1 MGKGTDPLIAHIDL
15 DSFFVAVERA
25 HRPDIAGRA
34 VIIGGKPGSRGR
46 VAAVS
51 REARRSGVRPG
62 MSLDRAAGFCPEAIF
77 LDGAVDTY
85 LAAASR
91 VDDILRE
98 ETTEIEWIS
107 IDEVYIRLPREPVE
121 TLERVQQRLQLLGL
135 DAACGLARSK
145 VVARVASLLARPRG
159 VVHVLGGYE
168 ARFLAPLK
176 IEMLPGL
183 DMAAARRLR
192 AHGIR
197 RLGQLASLSPAQILP
212 LAGRHGAVLAK
223 QAAGCDPTPFRR
235 VALAWTR
242 RTPRLFP

>member
-1 MGKGTDPLIAHIDL
+1 MGKGAGPLIAHVDL

-25 HRPDIAGRA
+25 RHPDVIGRA
-34 VIIGGKPGSRGR
+34 LIIGGKPDSSGR

-51 REARRSGVRPG
+51 REARRAGVRPG
-62 MSLDRAAGFCPEAIF
+62 MSLDRAAILCPDAIF
-77 LDGAVDTY
+77 LDGAVEAY

-91 VDDILRE
+91 VDEILRE
-98 ETTEIEWIS
+98 ETSEIEWIS
-107 IDEVYIRLPREPVE
+107 IDEAYLRLPAHAVE
-121 TLERVQQRLQLLGL
+121 ALERVQQRLQTIGL

-145 VVARVASLLARPRG
+145 VVARIASMLARPRG
-159 VVHVLGGYE
+159 AVHVLDGYE

-183 DMAAARRLR
+183 DSVAARRLR

-197 RLGQLASLSPAQILP
+197 RLGQLARLSPGQIVP
-212 LAGRHGAVLAK
+212 LAGRRGATLAR
-223 QAAGCDPTPFRR
+223 QAAGCDPVPFRQ
-235 VALAWTR
+235 VALPWTP